1 FLMACRLLVVC
12 CAQCPR
18 ALLVAHGAVLSRPRT
33 LTRRLVARLDVGL
46 LVMGGSVLIESMR
59 SQLRD
64 LCQAILNLRSVC
76 GSVVSLGRPGAQL
89 VDRGPML
96 GGACPR
102 LLGVTPCTQRLLA
115 ARSGLLRSRQSLLAP
130 RGLLPGDGPTTLGL
144 FGGYRLRD
152 VLQLCLL
159 CANPEE
165 NLGDPPDRH
174 HSGADEERQL
184 DLAARAAADQV
195 REQEGPADPPHRSS
209 DRIEERDRQRP
220 RLHRED
226 LRHGQIRRAC

>member
-76 GSVVSLGRPGAQL
+76 GSVVSLGRPGAKL

-102 LLGVTPCTQRLLA
+102 LLSVTPCTQR
-115 ARSGLLRSRQSLLAP
+115 LLAP
-130 RGLLPGDGPTTLGL
+130 RGLLPGDVPTTLGL

-174 HSGADEERQL
+174 HS
-184 DLAARAAADQV
+184 
-195 REQEGPADPPHRSS
+195 
-209 DRIEERDRQRP
+209 
-220 RLHRED
+220 
-226 LRHGQIRRAC
+226 